1 MDEAE
6 NPVPS
11 VLIHRL
17 LSSSD
22 VLTIISGFFVFSD
35 LCEDALKWDCEM
47 GMSKKTNCLY
57 KSN

>member
-35 LCEDALKWDCEM
+35 LCEDALK
-47 GMSKKTNCLY
+47 
-57 KSN
+57 